1 MCMQHE
7 TPLFLHLNYPQRNQY
22 AADSFI
28 LRLRDTTEVVY
39 RRRSKGR
46 QNANNP
52 FRYPNGKP
60 MVSGIKTIGFEYK
73 NHRFS
78 DAKPNDNDNV
88 NVNGNVNVNVN
99 GNVNVNV
106 NVNGNVN
113 G

>member
-60 MVSGIKTIGFEYK
+60 MVSGMKTNGFEYK

-78 DAKPNDNDNV
+78 DAKPNDN
-88 NVNGNVNVNVN
+88 
-99 GNVNVNV
+99 VNVNV
-106 NVNGNVN
+106 NVNGNGNVN

>member
-1 MCMQHE
+1 MQHE
-7 TPLFLHLNYPQRNQY
+7 TPSFLHLSYPQRNQY

-60 MVSGIKTIGFEYK
+60 MVSSIKTTGFRMR
-73 NHRFS
+73 NLMIMLMIMLMLMLMGMGMLM
-78 DAKPNDNDNV
+78 V
-88 NVNGNVNVNVN
+88 MVM
-99 GNVNVNV
+99 
-106 NVNGNVN
+106 GNVN
-113 G
+113 GE